1 MASNNHC
8 FHLLQPRPY
17 PSLLSLVVPMYNEEA
32 VVPLLRSALERFL
45 NEVSS
50 DVEIIL
56 VNDGSSD
63 STLEQIACWA
73 EQDLRV
79 KVIHLSRN
87 FGHQIACTAGLDFAS
102 GEAVVVIDADLQ
114 DPLEVV
120 HEMIRRY
127 CEGYDVVYGERRA
140 RDGETWFKRFTAWL
154 FYRLMR
160 SFVHKDL
167 PVDAGDF
174 RLISRGCLDGLRQ
187 MRETH
192 RFLRGMVA
200 WVGYAQIG
208 VPYERSP
215 RVAGKTKYP
224 LAKMFSFAW
233 TAATSFSTLPLRAST
248 MLGLVVTIFGLE
260 EAVRAVLAHIFHWY
274 SVPGWTSLMVATCV
288 IGGTLLISI
297 GILGEYIGKLYEQSK
312 DRPLY
317 LVARTLNLGMAGR
330 DSAGEPLRK
339 SEYR

>member
-1 MASNNHC
+1 MARSDHC
-8 FHLLQPRPY
+8 FHLLKPRPY
-17 PSLLSLVVPMYNEEA
+17 PSLLSLVVPVYNEEA
-32 VVPLLRSALERFL
+32 VVPLLRSALEQFMSK
-45 NEVSS
+45 VSCET
-50 DVEIIL
+50 EIIL
-56 VNDGSSD
+56 INDGSTD
-63 STLEQIACWA
+63 STLEQIAGWA
-73 EQDLRV
+73 EQDTRV
-79 KVIHLSRN
+79 KVVHLSRN
-87 FGHQIACTAGLDFAS
+87 FGHQLACTAGLDFAS
-102 GEAVVVIDADLQ
+102 GDAVVVTDADLQ
-114 DPLEVV
+114 DPLEVI
-120 HEMIRRY
+120 HEMISRY

-140 RDGETWFKRFTAWL
+140 REGEAWFKRSSAWL

-160 SFVHKDL
+160 SMVHKDL

-208 VPYERSP
+208 VPYERGA

-224 LAKMFSFAW
+224 LRKMLSFAW
-233 TAATSFSTLPLRAST
+233 TAATSFSTLPLHAST
-248 MLGLVVTIFGLE
+248 MLGFIVTIFGLE
-260 EAVRAVLAHIFHWY
+260 EAVRAVLAHVFHWY

-297 GILGEYIGKLYEQSK
+297 GILGEYVGKVYEQSK

-317 LVARTLNLGMAGR
+317 LVARTLNLGTAR
-330 DSAGEPLRK
+330 REPAGEPLHK